1 MALYKR
7 CSRCGKR
14 LPYNGNCSCSSKR
27 YKDEDIY
34 NQGDKTKKFY
44 KSRSWQKAREQAI
57 AATYGLDIYSL
68 YELGIIEYGAT
79 VHHIIPIR
87 EDWDKRNDINNLIY
101 LTDSNHQLI
110 HALLAEKSSHD
121 EIIRKLMEIKREFSE
136 FYGKGRGYRC
146 V

>member
-14 LPYNGNCSCSSKR
+14 LDYGSKCTCSSKR
-27 YKDEDIY
+27 YKDEDRY
-34 NQGDKTKKFY
+34 YQDSKSKKFY
-44 KSRSWQKAREQAI
+44 KSQMWQKAREQAI

-68 YELGIIEYGAT
+68 FEHGIIEYGTT
-79 VHHIIPIR
+79 VHHIIPIC
-87 EDWDKRNDINNLIY
+87 EDWSKRDDINNLIY

-110 HALLAEKSSHD
+110 HALLDDASSHD
-121 EIIRKLMEIKREFSE
+121 KIIKKLIGLKNKFKN
-136 FYGKGRGYRC
+136 FYGNGEG